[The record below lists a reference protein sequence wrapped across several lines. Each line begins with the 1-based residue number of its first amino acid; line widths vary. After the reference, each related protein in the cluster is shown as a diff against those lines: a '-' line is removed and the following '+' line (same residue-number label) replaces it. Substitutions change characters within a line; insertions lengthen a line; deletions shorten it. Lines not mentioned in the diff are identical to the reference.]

1 MNLADSIRLHIN
13 RSELEALCYLRMAA
27 DPTPIMEV
35 EINDQIGD
43 VLDRAAAEFGYTD
56 WVQAYQAI
64 PGGLPIRTP
73 TFDLMAHLHRQ
84 REWSLATFG
93 PGDRRKGI
101 VDHLRKE
108 LQEIENNPKDI
119 FEWIDIV
126 LLGLDGAWR
135 AGHTPEQIVEALA
148 AKQTKNE
155 GRVWPDWRTQD
166 ADKAIE
172 HDRSGEPQ
180 GLPDIEPPATQA
192 EESETELLVFQGY
205 SDDTFGEYGRR
216 NVDFCDNGSGTAI
229 EWLITSPD
237 GEQLLVIGQYGK
249 GAATGW
255 VVGVAPWDPDGDDE
269 TMPDWPISI
278 EQSERAY
285 SPALFVSAPK
295 GSTLRCLQ
303 ETEDDEQ
310 D

>member
-1 MNLADSIRLHIN
+1 MSAISNNAHRALAPLVADAKRSLHPDFEGSHLSQAVRALIPAINAAITEHGTAMEEAQRMGERLN
-13 RSELEALCYLRMAA
+13 A
-27 DPTPIMEV
+27 V
-35 EINDQIGD
+35 
-43 VLDRAAAEFGYTD
+43 
-56 WVQAYQAI
+56 YQ
-64 PGGLPIRTP
+64 R
-73 TFDLMAHLHRQ
+73 FDLSDHLGRQ

-119 FEWIDIV
+119 FEWIDVI

-155 GRVWPDWRTQD
+155 GRVWPDWRTQS

-172 HDRSGEPQ
+172 HDRSADPQ
-180 GLPDIEPPATQA
+180 GLPDIEPPAAQV

-237 GEQLLVIGQYGK
+237 GEQLLVVGQYGK

-303 ETEDDEQ
+303 ETEDDDQ
-310 D
+310 G

>member
-1 MNLADSIRLHIN
+1 MSVIDNKAHR
-13 RSELEALCYLRMAA
+13 ALTPLVAA
-27 DPTPIMEV
+27 VKKALPYDVRATPI
-35 EINDQIGD
+35 G
-43 VLDRAAAEFGYTD
+43 AAAVD
-56 WVQAYQAI
+56 LIQAI
-64 PGGLPIRTP
+64 PDAQDEHRAALEEVQRHFTRFNLL
-73 TFDLMAHLHRQ
+73 THLHRQ
-84 REWSLATFG
+84 REWSEATFG

-119 FEWIDIV
+119 FEWIDVI

-148 AKQTKNE
+148 AKQAKNE
-155 GRVWPDWRTQD
+155 SRVWPDWRTQST
-166 ADKAIE
+166 DKAIE
-172 HDRSGEPQ
+172 HDRSAEPQ
-180 GLPDIEPPATQA
+180 GLPDIEPPAAQA

-303 ETEDDEQ
+303 ETEDDDQ
-310 D
+310 G